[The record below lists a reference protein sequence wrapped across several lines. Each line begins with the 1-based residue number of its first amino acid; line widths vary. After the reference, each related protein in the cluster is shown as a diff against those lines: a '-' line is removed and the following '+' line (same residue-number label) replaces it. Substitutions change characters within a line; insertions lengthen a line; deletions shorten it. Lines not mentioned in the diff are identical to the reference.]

1 MSDTAIVTVHVSEIH
16 PKSIDETGTTIA
28 DARRFA
34 KCAEKIFVH
43 YNNGANSTG
52 CFMISRSAFL
62 KVIKI
67 HGATELMKTRLYEA
81 VSRQLWL
88 QVG

>member
-1 MSDTAIVTVHVSEIH
+1 MSDTATVTVHVSEIH
-16 PKSIDETGTTIA
+16 PRRIDETGTTIA

-34 KCAEKIFVH
+34 KCAERIFVH
-43 YNNGANSTG
+43 YDNGAKSSG

-62 KVIKI
+62 KAIKN
-67 HGATELMKTRLYEA
+67 HEATELMKTRLYETA
-81 VSRQLWL
+81 SRQLWL